1 MRRKCSFKGY
11 AKFWIDP
18 NSPLHC
24 AGKKFDSLWAWLH
37 CSQERS
43 CRKKSLHRQNF
54 KMLKHGKSTVYI
66 RFKGRRTAVFFAL
79 PCPENP
85 RICSF
90 WDLCTRTLDN
100 LICSPDVGLRNLIN
114 TQYHSTKGFF
124 RKRSPSAV
132 CNCPI
137 FLFPNEIRNFQSF
150 KT

>member
-24 AGKKFDSLWAWLH
+24 AGKSLIAFEPD
-37 CSQERS
+37 CTAVKKEVAERKVCIDKTS
-43 CRKKSLHRQNF
+43 NAKTRKKYC
-54 KMLKHGKSTVYI
+54 VYPI
-66 RFKGRRTAVFFAL
+66 QGTTHCGVFAQ

-90 WDLCTRTLDN
+90 WDLYTRTLDN

-137 FLFPNEIRNFQSF
+137 FLFPNEIRKFQSF